1 MLPSIRKPRE
11 LRIPDTISVQA
22 KDQQL
27 KARQKKNFDNQYDIR
42 ELSSSFSPGDTI
54 WIPDQSSDTQLSNQV
69 DRMSL
74 LQKMAPSEEIGKTWF
89 YFQIPPQPIPA
100 VMIWTWK
107 IQLIRTQLIRT
118 SLIQCTAWAPDRL
131 SYLSSHSVI
140 LPYFQILALFMS
152 NNTKIKQVLWIA

>member
-1 MLPSIRKPRE
+1 MLPSTRKPRE

-27 KARQKKNFDNQYDIR
+27 KARQKKNFDNQHGVR

-107 IQLIRTQLIRT
+107 IQLIRT

-140 LPYFQILALFMS
+140 LPYLHCSCL
-152 NNTKIKQVLWIA
+152 TTLKQSKCSR